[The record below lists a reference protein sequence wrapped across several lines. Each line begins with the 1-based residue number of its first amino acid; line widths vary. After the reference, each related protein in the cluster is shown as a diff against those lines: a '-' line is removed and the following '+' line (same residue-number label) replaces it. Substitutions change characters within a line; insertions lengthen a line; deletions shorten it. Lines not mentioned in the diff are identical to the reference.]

1 MSLSMIWRRVN
12 VPASSLTCL
21 GPNAGVGKSP
31 ALALADHPDGLS
43 SSPAVSVEHQI
54 SYIHF
59 CGIESGVISIGG
71 GLLRGDLNS
80 SHRHL
85 QVSCCRS
92 FT

>member
-59 CGIESGVISIGG
+59 AHRVGS
-71 GLLRGDLNS
+71 DLY
-80 SHRHL
+80 RRRL
-85 QVSCCRS
+85 TQG
-92 FT
+92 

>member
-1 MSLSMIWRRVN
+1 MCLSMIWRRVN

-43 SSPAVSVEHQI
+43 SSPACYCGTSNLVYS
-54 SYIHF
+54 F
-59 CGIESGVISIGG
+59 CSIESGVISIGG

-85 QVSCCRS
+85 QVSCCCS